1 MTARRPL
8 ALLILAL
15 ALAGIAFAGCG
26 GDDSDEGATTAAA
39 PLIPS
44 TETTVETP
52 PAPPPPEPSSPPAIV
67 VRLIDG
73 QPILSG
79 EKGDHVLKLQEA
91 LVALGYDVGKLDGQY
106 GPSTRKA
113 IIAFQKKYKLGADG
127 IVGKKTVKRLNA
139 ELKKLAESQS

>member
-1 MTARRPL
+1 VTARRPL
-8 ALLILAL
+8 ALIVLIF
-15 ALAGIAFAGCG
+15 ALAGIAVAGCG
-26 GDDSDEGATTAAA
+26 GDDSEEGATTAAA
-39 PLIPS
+39 APS
-44 TETTVETP
+44 PTTEAIVETP
-52 PAPPPPEPSSPPAIV
+52 PPPPPEPPTPPAIV
-67 VRLIDG
+67 VQLIDG

-139 ELKKLAESQS
+139 ELEKLAE

>member
-8 ALLILAL
+8 ALLALAV
-15 ALAGIAFAGCG
+15 ALAGIALAGCG
-26 GDDSDEGATTAAA
+26 GDDSQEGTTTAAA
-39 PLIPS
+39 PLLPT
-44 TETTVETP
+44 TEAVVAP
-52 PAPPPPEPSSPPAIV
+52 PPPPPEPPPSPAIV
-67 VRLIDG
+67 VKLIDG

-91 LVALGYDVGKLDGQY
+91 LVALGYDVGRLDGQY
-106 GPSTRKA
+106 GPTTREA
-113 IIAFQKKYKLGADG
+113 VLAFQKKFKLGADG

>member
-1 MTARRPL
+1 MAARRPL
-8 ALLILAL
+8 ALLVLAV
-15 ALAGIAFAGCG
+15 ALAGTAIAGCG
-26 GDDSDEGATTAAA
+26 GDGSEEGATSAAA
-39 PLIPS
+39 PPIPTS
-44 TETTVETP
+44 EAIVETP
-52 PAPPPPEPSSPPAIV
+52 PPPPPEPPPPPAIV
-67 VRLIDG
+67 VQLIDG
-73 QPILSG
+73 RPILSG

-113 IIAFQKKYKLGADG
+113 IIAFQKKFKLGADG

>member
-1 MTARRPL
+1 MATGTVMWFREDD
-8 ALLILAL
+8 
-15 ALAGIAFAGCG
+15 GCG
-26 GDDSDEGATTAAA
+26 LIAPDEGDRRYVVHW
-39 PLIPS
+39 S
-44 TETTVETP
+44 
-52 PAPPPPEPSSPPAIV
+52 AIV
-67 VRLIDG
+67 VQLIDG

>member
-8 ALLILAL
+8 ALLAL
-15 ALAGIAFAGCG
+15 VVALAGIALAGCG
-26 GDDSDEGATTAAA
+26 GDDSQEGTTTAAA
-39 PLIPS
+39 PLLPT
-44 TETTVETP
+44 TEAVVAP
-52 PAPPPPEPSSPPAIV
+52 PPPPPEPPPSPAIV
-67 VRLIDG
+67 VKLIDG

-139 ELKKLAESQS
+139 ELKKLAQS